1 MPPRHYRNRTEKLNK
16 YLINDV
22 VECNNTN
29 IDSIQQYLFDTVDSI
44 ILYSDMNKSIKE
56 IKSLIEII
64 SSTEEVYALLDKI
77 ENTIESIVMNI
88 SEDVSFCIIHQ
99 RIAYVRSLVSTLP
112 TDYNNYAEISLLIL
126 DIMESMKESIDF
138 KTIYSNIQK
147 LISTDTDSIQP
158 IRCTILSII
167 TDIGN
172 GESNFIINERI
183 RYLQTLIN
191 KLA

>member
-1 MPPRHYRNRTEKLNK
+1 
-16 YLINDV
+16 LINDV

-112 TDYNNYAEISLLIL
+112 ADYNNYAEISLLIL
-126 DIMESMKESIDF
+126 DLMESIKESIDF
-138 KTIYSNIQK
+138 KTLYSNIQK
-147 LISTDTDSIQP
+147 LISTDTDNIQP

-167 TDIGN
+167 TGIGN

-183 RYLQTLIN
+183 KYLQTLIN
-191 KLA
+191 KLV